1 MPHFSEQ
8 SQGVL
13 MFRLHARATLFALGT
28 IKIKEIVPFQRPTVL
43 PACHPYVIGVV
54 TIRDTSL
61 PVIDLSLAM
70 GGRGVPVLERGTQTL
85 IVADCMRMQ
94 VALMV
99 DQVEH
104 IVSCDWKSVTPLS
117 KVTGQDT
124 FVLGCMR
131 YNDQLVQL
139 LDVERVL
146 SDIFPA
152 SIEEAGVMLSQEEIT
167 LLQKLNVLVVDDS
180 VIARRLMSEILD
192 RFGLRYQLCHSGD
205 EALALLL
212 DTKGAG
218 AKFDIVISDIE
229 MPGLDG
235 YELVFALNDNPNTR
249 KIYTILHTSLSSQM
263 SQDRARQVGANDAL
277 SKFNAQALMMAMSR
291 GAEAILT
298 NVVDKRH
305 EDYSVDNIKI

>member
-1 MPHFSEQ
+1 MPQFSEQ

-13 MFRLHARATLFALGT
+13 MFRLHTKATLFALGT
-28 IKIKEIVPFQRPTVL
+28 MKIKGIVPYQAPTVL
-43 PACHPYVIGVV
+43 PACHAYVIGSV
-54 TIRDTSL
+54 TIRDASL

-70 GGRGVPVLERGTQTL
+70 GGRGVPLSERGTQTL

-99 DQVEH
+99 DKVEH
-104 IVSCDWKSVTPLS
+104 IVSCDWKSVTPLP
-117 KVTGQDT
+117 KAAGQDT
-124 FVLGCMR
+124 FVLGSTH

-146 SDIFPA
+146 TEIFPA
-152 SIEEAGVMLSQEEIT
+152 DIEDAGVQLSQEEIA

-180 VIARRLMSEILD
+180 IIARRLMSEILD
-192 RFGLRYQLCHSGD
+192 RFGLKFQLCHSGD

-212 DTKGAG
+212 DTGGAG
-218 AKFDIVISDIE
+218 VKFDMVISDIE

-235 YELVFALNDNPNTR
+235 YELIFALNDNPRTR
-249 KIYTILHTSLSSQM
+249 AMYKILHTSLSSEM

-277 SKFNAQALMMAMSR
+277 SKFNAQALMVAMSR
-291 GAEAILT
+291 GAEVALT
-298 NVVDKRH
+298 GTADECHDR
-305 EDYSVDNIKI
+305 